1 MKLITDLINTLPDGK
16 VIHVNIGLH
25 WTAVLVE
32 VSSGRQCG
40 LASTLH
46 DEHCHGVPDI
56 PEAGKLE
63 QFSSLELASYSLE
76 YGTTKASV
84 GMAAINA
91 LLPRQPAAWVNLNA
105 EDVIT
110 EEGKGKSVVLVGHF
124 PFTQRLEKKVG
135 KLTILELNPQPG
147 DHPVSFADEVIP
159 FADVVAITSM
169 TLLNKTLDNLL
180 GMIRPDATVIM
191 LGPTTPLSPVLFDFG
206 IDLLCGSI
214 VENIES
220 VLQAVRQGANFR
232 QVHRSGVRLVS
243 ISNQIMT

>member
-1 MKLITDLINTLPDGK
+1 MKLINELINTLPDGK

-32 VSSGRQCG
+32 VSSRRQCG

-46 DEHCHGVPDI
+46 DEHSHGVPDI

-63 QFSSLELASYSLE
+63 EFSARELATYSLE
-76 YGTTKASV
+76 DGTAKASV

-91 LLPRQPAAWVNLNA
+91 SLPRRPATWVNLNA
-105 EDVIT
+105 EDVIAVK
-110 EEGKGKSVVLVGHF
+110 GAGKSVALIGHF
-124 PFTQRLEKKVG
+124 PFTQRLEKNVG
-135 KLTILELNPQPG
+135 KLTVLELNPRPG
-147 DHPVSFADEVIP
+147 DHPVSVADEILP

-169 TLLNKTLDNLL
+169 TLLNKTLDSLL
-180 GMIRPDATVIM
+180 RMIRPSATVIM

-214 VENIES
+214 VEDIDS

-243 ISNQIMT
+243 ISNQSLA